1 MVIKATSGPRSRGFF
16 RVKHMQPGKVTGWT
30 SQSDGHDALKRQV
43 AESRTESPY
52 QGETSFLYFLEIKD
66 LVHLGQ
72 QTLVQKLAQKRCT
85 VRFVETVATDRQ
97 REGGNPQQSRI
108 PQPGGDQ
115 LRRAP
120 GKEESWTPLR
130 GAPRDR
136 LPGSR
141 APRESVSHLPQDTVA
156 LA

>member
-1 MVIKATSGPRSRGFF
+1 M
-16 RVKHMQPGKVTGWT
+16 
-30 SQSDGHDALKRQV
+30 
-43 AESRTESPY
+43 
-52 QGETSFLYFLEIKD
+52 YFLEIKD

-108 PQPGGDQ
+108 PQLEGEQ

-130 GAPRDR
+130 GAPP
-136 LPGSR
+136 PGFQVPTLLETLFLTS
-141 APRESVSHLPQDTVA
+141 PRIQLLWPRGQISD
-156 LA
+156 